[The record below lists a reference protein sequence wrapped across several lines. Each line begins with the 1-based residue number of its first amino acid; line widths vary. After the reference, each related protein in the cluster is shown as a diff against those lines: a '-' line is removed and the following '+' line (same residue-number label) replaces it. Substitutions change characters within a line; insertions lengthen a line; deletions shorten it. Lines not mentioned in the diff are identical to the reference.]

1 MAMQSQKMKTLCLMQ
16 KTDEAHRMTAGEL
29 AAQLQDYGIQA
40 ESKREGEKQ
49 FRHFDLAAFA
59 KKTFGMYGGRD
70 ETVTLLCHNSLIGV
84 MPDRFGQEVR
94 GAFRAYP
101 EGILKSYAKKSG
113 VSL

>member
-1 MAMQSQKMKTLCLMQ
+1 MQSQKMKTLCLQ

-40 ESKREGEKQ
+40 ERKREGEKQ

-59 KKTFGMYGGRD
+59 KKTFGMYGWLAGQG
-70 ETVTLLCHNSLIGV
+70 EQVQISA
-84 MPDRFGQEVR
+84 PQEVR

>member
-1 MAMQSQKMKTLCLMQ
+1 MQSQKMKTLCLMQILMQ
-16 KTDEAHRMTAGEL
+16 KTDEAHRMTAGEP
-29 AAQLQDYGIQA
+29 ATQLQDYGIQA

-49 FRHFDLAAFA
+49 FRHFDLAAFE
-59 KKTFGMYGGRD
+59 KKTFGMYGWLAGPG
-70 ETVTLLCHNSLIGV
+70 EQVQISA
-84 MPDRFGQEVR
+84 PQEVR